1 MSNEDPDAPV
11 TPTPSRRSP
20 RQGVGGSPM
29 GSTISIVLAV
39 VAVIVG
45 FLILNNITDD
55 GPSASDG
62 GSTPVDSVLD
72 STPASVVETSSTTT
86 TEPPLVTEGATVVVA
101 NASGV
106 PGSAGRMT
114 TELATLGFTM
124 AEATNSTQSGLTA
137 SIVQY
142 DPTIAAA
149 QSVAE
154 SVARSMGGLTVE
166 VVPTPAPVDGGSLNG
181 AGVLVLLGTDQADKT
196 IAQLTAPTAVT
207 PAPDPSGGTTDSIP
221 GDTTG
226 DTTGATTG

>member
-55 GPSASDG
+55 GPSGDVSA
-62 GSTPVDSVLD
+62 PVDSVVD
-72 STPASVVETSSTTT
+72 STPDTVLENTTTST
-86 TEPPLVTEGATVVVA
+86 TEPPFVTEGATVVVA

-106 PGSAGRMT
+106 PGSAGRMS
-114 TELATLGFTM
+114 TELATVGFTM

-142 DPTIAAA
+142 DSSIAAA
-149 QSVAE
+149 KAVAE

-166 VVPTPAPVDGGSLNG
+166 VVPTPPPVEGGSLNG
-181 AGVLVLLGTDQADKT
+181 AGVLVLLGTDEADKT
-196 IAQLTAPTAVT
+196 IAQLSAPTAEVT
-207 PAPDPSGGTTDSIP
+207 PAPDPSGGTTTDTSDTTT
-221 GDTTG
+221 DTTG
-226 DTTGATTG
+226 

>member
-1 MSNEDPDAPV
+1 
-11 TPTPSRRSP
+11 
-20 RQGVGGSPM
+20 M

-39 VAVIVG
+39 VAVVVG

-55 GPSASDG
+55 GPSGDDVT
-62 GSTPVDSVLD
+62 TPVDSVVD
-72 STPASVVETSSTTT
+72 TTPGSLVENTTTTT

-106 PGSAGRMT
+106 PGSAGRMS
-114 TELATLGFTM
+114 TELATLGFVM

-149 QSVAE
+149 QAVAE

-181 AGVLVLLGTDQADKT
+181 AGVVVLLGTDEADKT
-196 IAQLTAPTAVT
+196 IAQLSAPTAAVT
-207 PAPDPSGGTTDSIP
+207 PAPAPSGGTTV
-221 GDTTG
+221 DTTG
-226 DTTGATTG
+226 DTTSDTTG

>member
-1 MSNEDPDAPV
+1 
-11 TPTPSRRSP
+11 
-20 RQGVGGSPM
+20 M

-39 VAVIVG
+39 VAVVVG

-55 GPSASDG
+55 GPSGDDVTA
-62 GSTPVDSVLD
+62 PVDSVVD
-72 STPASVVETSSTTT
+72 TTPGSLVENTTTTT

-106 PGSAGRMT
+106 PGSAGRMS
-114 TELATLGFTM
+114 TELATLGFPM

-149 QSVAE
+149 QAVAE

-166 VVPTPAPVDGGSLNG
+166 VVPTPAPVEGGALNG
-181 AGVLVLLGTDQADKT
+181 AGVVVLLGTDEADKT
-196 IAQLTAPTAVT
+196 IAQLSAPTAAVT
-207 PAPDPSGGTTDSIP
+207 PAPAPSGGTTV
-221 GDTTG
+221 DTTG
-226 DTTGATTG
+226 DTTSDTTG

>member
-1 MSNEDPDAPV
+1 MSNEDPNAPA
-11 TPTPSRRSP
+11 PESSRRSP
-20 RQGVGGSPM
+20 RQGIGGSPM

-55 GPSASDG
+55 GGSSSGSAG
-62 GSTPVDSVLD
+62 QSTSSTEPTTSDSV
-72 STPASVVETSSTTT
+72 SATSSTTT

-124 AEATNSTQSGLTA
+124 AEATNSTQSGLSA

-142 DPTIAAA
+142 DPSIAAA
-149 QSVAE
+149 QAVAE

-166 VVPTPAPVDGGSLNG
+166 TLPTPPPVEGGSLNG
-181 AGVLVLLGTDQADKT
+181 AGVLVLLGTDEADKT
-196 IAQLTAPTAVT
+196 IAQLSAPVASVAPAPEVSGTTT
-207 PAPDPSGGTTDSIP
+207 PAT
-221 GDTTG
+221 TTG
-226 DTTGATTG
+226 

>member
-55 GPSASDG
+55 GSSGDVSA
-62 GSTPVDSVLD
+62 PVDSVVD
-72 STPASVVETSSTTT
+72 TTPDSVVETSSTTT
-86 TEPPLVTEGATVVVA
+86 TVPALVTEGATVVVA

-106 PGSAGRMT
+106 PGSAGRMS
-114 TELATLGFTM
+114 TELAAVGFTM

-142 DPTIAAA
+142 DPSNTAALA
-149 QSVAE
+149 VAE

-166 VVPTPAPVDGGSLNG
+166 VVPTPAPVEGGSLNG

-196 IAQLTAPTAVT
+196 IAQLSAPTAEVT
-207 PAPDPSGGTTDSIP
+207 PAPDPSGGTTTDTSDTTT
-221 GDTTG
+221 DTTG
-226 DTTGATTG
+226 

>member
-11 TPTPSRRSP
+11 TPTPARRSP

-45 FLILNNITDD
+45 FLILQNITDD
-55 GPSASDG
+55 GPSSGDSSA
-62 GSTPVDSVLD
+62 PVDSVADTTLD
-72 STPASVVETSSTTT
+72 SVVETSSTTT

-114 TELATLGFTM
+114 TELATIGFTM

-149 QSVAE
+149 QAVAE

-181 AGVLVLLGTDQADKT
+181 AGVLVLLGTDEADKT
-196 IAQLTAPTAVT
+196 IAQLSAPTASVT
-207 PAPDPSGGTTDSIP
+207 PAPDPSGTTDTTLA
-221 GDTTG
+221 DTTAT
-226 DTTGATTG
+226 TTG

>member
-11 TPTPSRRSP
+11 TPTPARRSP

-45 FLILNNITDD
+45 FLILQNITDD

-62 GSTPVDSVLD
+62 GGTPVDSVVD
-72 STPASVVETSSTTT
+72 STPGSVVETSSTTT

-114 TELATLGFTM
+114 TELATVGFTTG
-124 AEATNSTQSGLTA
+124 EATNSTQSGLTA

-149 QSVAE
+149 QAVAE
-154 SVARSMGGLTVE
+154 SVARTMGGLTVE
-166 VVPTPAPVDGGSLNG
+166 VLPTPAPVEGGSLNG
-181 AGVLVLLGTDQADKT
+181 AGVLVLLGTDEADKT
-196 IAQLTAPTAVT
+196 IAQLSAPAATVT
-207 PAPDPSGGTTDSIP
+207 PAPDPSAGTTDTTP
-221 GDTTG
+221 GDTTAT
-226 DTTGATTG
+226 TTG

>member
-1 MSNEDPDAPV
+1 MSYEDPDAPV
-11 TPTPSRRSP
+11 TPTPARRSP

-29 GSTISIVLAV
+29 GSTVSIVLAV

-45 FLILNNITDD
+45 FLILNNITGD

-62 GSTPVDSVLD
+62 ATPVDTVAD
-72 STPASVVETSSTTT
+72 TTPDSVVETSSTTT
-86 TEPPLVTEGATVVVA
+86 TEPPLVFDGATVVVA

-114 TELATLGFTM
+114 TELAGVGFTT
-124 AEATNSTQSGLTA
+124 AEATNSTQSGLAA

-149 QSVAE
+149 QAVAE

-166 VVPTPAPVDGGSLNG
+166 VVPTPAPVEGGSLNG
-181 AGVLVLLGTDQADKT
+181 AGVLVLLGTDEADKT

-207 PAPDPSGGTTDSIP
+207 PAPAPSGGTTDSVP
-221 GDTTG
+221 ADTTS
-226 DTTGATTG
+226 DTTTG

>member
-1 MSNEDPDAPV
+1 MSNEDIDAPV

-45 FLILNNITDD
+45 FLILQNITDD
-55 GPSASDG
+55 SPSAGDG
-62 GSTPVDSVLD
+62 GSTPVDSVVD
-72 STPASVVETSSTTT
+72 STPDSVVETSSTTT
-86 TEPPLVTEGATVVVA
+86 TEPPLVTEGATVLVA

-114 TELATLGFTM
+114 TELATIGFTM

-137 SIVQY
+137 SLVQY

-149 QSVAE
+149 QDVAE
-154 SVARSMGGLTVE
+154 SVARTMGGLTVE
-166 VVPTPAPVDGGSLNG
+166 VVPTPAPVEGGSLNG

-196 IAQLTAPTAVT
+196 IAQLSAPTASVT
-207 PAPDPSGGTTDSIP
+207 PAPDPSGATTDTTLD
-221 GDTTG
+221 DTTAT
-226 DTTGATTG
+226 TTG

>member
-1 MSNEDPDAPV
+1 MSNEDPNSPG

-55 GPSASDG
+55 GPSADG
-62 GSTPVDSVLD
+62 GVVTPVDSAPVD
-72 STPASVVETSSTTT
+72 STVDSAIENTTTTT
-86 TEPPLVTEGATVVVA
+86 TEPPLVTVGATVVVA

-114 TELATLGFTM
+114 TELATLAFEMVTP
-124 AEATNSTQSGLTA
+124 AINSTQSGLVA
-137 SIVQY
+137 SVVQY
-142 DPTIAAA
+142 DPSQAAA
-149 QSVAE
+149 QDVAE
-154 SVARSMGGLTVE
+154 SVARSMGGITVE
-166 VVPTPAPVDGGSLNG
+166 PVATPPPVEGGSLNG

-196 IAQLTAPTAVT
+196 IAQMTAPVAEVA
-207 PAPDPSGGTTDSIP
+207 PAPGVSDGTTSDTTADSTV
-221 GDTTG
+221 DTTG
-226 DTTGATTG
+226 

>member
-1 MSNEDPDAPV
+1 MSYEDPDAPV

-45 FLILNNITDD
+45 FLILNNITGD
-55 GPSASDG
+55 GPSAGDSSG
-62 GSTPVDSVLD
+62 VPVD
-72 STPASVVETSSTTT
+72 STPATTDNSVAENTTTTT
-86 TEPPLVTEGATVVVA
+86 TEPPFVTEGATVVVA

-114 TELATLGFTM
+114 TELTTLGFVM

-149 QSVAE
+149 QAVAE

-166 VVPTPAPVDGGSLNG
+166 AVPTPPPIEGGSLNG
-181 AGVLVLLGTDQADKT
+181 AGVLVLLGTDEADKT
-196 IAQLTAPTAVT
+196 IAQLSAPGAVVA
-207 PAPDPSGGTTDSIP
+207 PAPDVS

-226 DTTGATTG
+226 DTTADTTADTTG

>member
-1 MSNEDPDAPV
+1 
-11 TPTPSRRSP
+11 
-20 RQGVGGSPM
+20 M

-55 GPSASDG
+55 GPSSGDG
-62 GSTPVDSVLD
+62 AAPTDSVTDTTSD
-72 STPASVVETSSTTT
+72 SVAENTTTTT

-106 PGSAGRMT
+106 PGSAGRMS

-149 QSVAE
+149 QAVAE

-166 VVPTPAPVDGGSLNG
+166 VVPTPAPVEGGSLNG
-181 AGVLVLLGTDQADKT
+181 AGVVVLLGTDEADKT
-196 IAQLTAPTAVT
+196 IAQLSAPGAAVT
-207 PAPDPSGGTTDSIP
+207 PAPAPSAGTSVEPTS
-221 GDTTG
+221 DTTG
-226 DTTGATTG
+226 

>member
-1 MSNEDPDAPV
+1 MTHEDPDAPV
-11 TPTPSRRSP
+11 TPTPARRSP

-29 GSTISIVLAV
+29 GSTVSIVLAV
-39 VAVIVG
+39 VAVVVG
-45 FLILNNITDD
+45 FLILNNITGD
-55 GPSASDG
+55 GPSSDG
-62 GSTPVDSVLD
+62 ASTPVDTVAD
-72 STPASVVETSSTTT
+72 TTPASVVETSSTTT

-124 AEATNSTQSGLTA
+124 AEATNSTQTGLTA

-142 DPTIAAA
+142 DPSIAAA
-149 QSVAE
+149 QAVAE
-154 SVARSMGGLTVE
+154 SVARSLGGLTVE

-181 AGVLVLLGTDQADKT
+181 AGVLVLLGTDEADKT

-207 PAPDPSGGTTDSIP
+207 PAPAPSGGTTDSVP
-221 GDTTG
+221 ADTG
-226 DTTGATTG
+226 DTTGTTTG

>member
-55 GPSASDG
+55 GSSGDVSA
-62 GSTPVDSVLD
+62 PVDSVVD
-72 STPASVVETSSTTT
+72 STPDSVLENTTTTT
-86 TEPPLVTEGATVVVA
+86 TEPPFVTEGATVVVA

-106 PGSAGRMT
+106 PGSAGRMS
-114 TELATLGFTM
+114 TELATVGFTM

-142 DPTIAAA
+142 DSSIAAA
-149 QSVAE
+149 QAVAE

-166 VVPTPAPVDGGSLNG
+166 VVPTPAPVEGGSLNG

-196 IAQLTAPTAVT
+196 IAQLSAPTAEVT
-207 PAPDPSGGTTDSIP
+207 PAPDPSGGTTTDTSDTTS
-221 GDTTG
+221 DTTG
-226 DTTGATTG
+226 

>member
-11 TPTPSRRSP
+11 TPTPARRSP

-45 FLILNNITDD
+45 FLILQNITDD
-55 GPSASDG
+55 GPSAGDG
-62 GSTPVDSVLD
+62 GTTPVDSVVD
-72 STPASVVETSSTTT
+72 STPDSVVETSSTTT
-86 TEPPLVTEGATVVVA
+86 TEPPLVTEGATVLVA

-106 PGSAGRMT
+106 SGSAGRMT
-114 TELATLGFTM
+114 TELATIGFTM
-124 AEATNSTQSGLTA
+124 GEATNSTQSGLTA

-149 QSVAE
+149 QAVAE

-181 AGVLVLLGTDQADKT
+181 AGVLVLLGTDEADKT
-196 IAQLTAPTAVT
+196 IAQLSTPTASVT
-207 PAPDPSGGTTDSIP
+207 PAPDPSAGTTDATL
-221 GDTTG
+221 GDTTAT
-226 DTTGATTG
+226 TTG